1 MNIYEKM
8 LAATVEVGN
17 VAKNLEVGIGKNRYK
32 ATGEADVLAAVKK
45 IEAKYGIY
53 SYPISREIVASDTYT
68 TTKTYENGNSAESTT
83 LFMRLEIVYRF
94 LNIEKPD
101 EYIDI
106 VSYGDGV
113 DTNDKA
119 PGKAMTYA
127 DKYALMKAYKI
138 ITGDDPDQDA
148 SGDIGKKAA
157 KSQSTPITVE
167 QRSQMI
173 ALGMKL
179 EDVAAY
185 LKKAP
190 NEITAEELQQAI
202 NLKLARKAKK
212 EEGAAQNGENG
223 NA

>member
-53 SYPISREIVASDTYT
+53 SYPISRKIVASDTYT
-68 TTKTYENGNSAESTT
+68 TTKTYDNGNSAESTT

-138 ITGDDPDQDA
+138 ITGDDPAQNA
-148 SGDIGKKAA
+148 SRDIGKKAA

-185 LKKAP
+185 LKKSP

-212 EEGAAQNGENG
+212 EEAAQNGENG

>member
-53 SYPISREIVASDTYT
+53 SYPISRKIVASDTYT
-68 TTKTYENGNSAESTT
+68 TTKTYDNGNSAESTT

-157 KSQSTPITVE
+157 KVQSTPMTVE

-212 EEGAAQNGENG
+212 EEAAQNVENG

>member
-53 SYPISREIVASDTYT
+53 SYPISRKIVASDTYT
-68 TTKTYENGNSAESTT
+68 TTKTYDNGNSAESTT

-185 LKKAP
+185 LKKQP
-190 NEITAEELQQAI
+190 QEISAEELQQAI

-212 EEGAAQNGENG
+212 EEAAQNGENG

>member
-53 SYPISREIVASDTYT
+53 SYPISRKIVASDTYT
-68 TTKTYENGNSAESTT
+68 TTKTYDNGNSSESTT

-94 LNIEKPD
+94 LNIEKPE

-212 EEGAAQNGENG
+212 EEAAQNGENG

>member
-17 VAKNLEVGIGKNRYK
+17 VAKNLEVGVGKNRYK

-53 SYPISREIVASDTYT
+53 SYPISRKIVASDTYT

-157 KSQSTPITVE
+157 KAQSTPITVE

>member
-17 VAKNLEVGIGKNRYK
+17 VAKNLEVGVGKNRYK

-53 SYPISREIVASDTYT
+53 SYPISRKIVASDTYT

-212 EEGAAQNGENG
+212 EEAAQNNE
-223 NA
+223 

>member
-53 SYPISREIVASDTYT
+53 SYPISRKIVASDTYT
-68 TTKTYENGNSAESTT
+68 TTKTYDNGNSAESTT

-212 EEGAAQNGENG
+212 EEAAQNGENG

>member
-53 SYPISREIVASDTYT
+53 SYPISRKIVASDTYT
-68 TTKTYENGNSAESTT
+68 TTKTYDNGNSAESTT

-157 KSQSTPITVE
+157 KAQITPITVE

-212 EEGAAQNGENG
+212 EEAAQNVENG
-223 NA
+223 NS

>member
-53 SYPISREIVASDTYT
+53 SYPISRKIVASDTYT
-68 TTKTYENGNSAESTT
+68 TTKTYDNGNSAESTT

-212 EEGAAQNGENG
+212 EEAAQNVENG

>member
-17 VAKNLEVGIGKNRYK
+17 VAKNLEVGIGKNQYK

-53 SYPISREIVASDTYT
+53 SYPISRKIVASDTYT
-68 TTKTYENGNSAESTT
+68 TTKTYDNGNSSESTT

-157 KSQSTPITVE
+157 KAQSTPITVE

-212 EEGAAQNGENG
+212 EEAAQNVENG

>member
-53 SYPISREIVASDTYT
+53 SYPITRKIVASDTYT
-68 TTKTYENGNSAESTT
+68 TTKTFDNGNSAESTT

-138 ITGDDPDQDA
+138 ITGDDPGQDA

-157 KSQSTPITVE
+157 KVQSTPVTVE

-185 LKKAP
+185 LKKSP

-212 EEGAAQNGENG
+212 EEAAQNVENG

>member
-53 SYPISREIVASDTYT
+53 SYPISRKIVASDTYT
-68 TTKTYENGNSAESTT
+68 TTKTYDNGNSAESTT

-157 KSQSTPITVE
+157 KAQSTPITVE

-212 EEGAAQNGENG
+212 EEAAQNGENG

>member
-53 SYPISREIVASDTYT
+53 SYPISRKIVASDTYT

>member
-53 SYPISREIVASDTYT
+53 SYPISRKIVASDTYT
-68 TTKTYENGNSAESTT
+68 TTKTYDNGNSAESTT

-212 EEGAAQNGENG
+212 EEAAQNNE
-223 NA
+223 

>member
-53 SYPISREIVASDTYT
+53 SYPISRKIVASDTYT

-157 KSQSTPITVE
+157 KAQSTPITVE

-212 EEGAAQNGENG
+212 EEAAQNGENG

>member
-53 SYPISREIVASDTYT
+53 SYPISRKIVASDTYT

-212 EEGAAQNGENG
+212 EEAAQNNE
-223 NA
+223 

>member
-17 VAKNLEVGIGKNRYK
+17 VAKNLEVGVGKNRYM

-53 SYPISREIVASDTYT
+53 SYPISRKIVASDTYT

-148 SGDIGKKAA
+148 SGDIGKKAP
-157 KSQSTPITVE
+157 KSQGTPITVE

-185 LKKAP
+185 LKKSP
-190 NEITAEELQQAI
+190 NEVTAEELQQAI

-212 EEGAAQNGENG
+212 EEAAQNGEDG

>member
-53 SYPISREIVASDTYT
+53 SYPISRKIVASDTYT
-68 TTKTYENGNSAESTT
+68 TTKTYDNGNSAESTT

-157 KSQSTPITVE
+157 KAQSTPITVE

-185 LKKAP
+185 LKKSP

>member
-53 SYPISREIVASDTYT
+53 SYPISRKIVASDTYT
-68 TTKTYENGNSAESTT
+68 TTKTYDNGNSAESTT

-113 DTNDKA
+113 DTVDKA

-138 ITGDDPDQDA
+138 ITGDDPAQDA

-212 EEGAAQNGENG
+212 EEAAQNDENG

>member
-53 SYPISREIVASDTYT
+53 SYPISRKIVASDTYT

-179 EDVAAY
+179 EDVATY

-212 EEGAAQNGENG
+212 EEAAQNGENG

>member
-53 SYPISREIVASDTYT
+53 SYPISRKIVASDTYT
-68 TTKTYENGNSAESTT
+68 TTKTYDNGNSAESTT

-106 VSYGDGV
+106 VSYGDGI

-157 KSQSTPITVE
+157 KAQITPITVE

>member
-53 SYPISREIVASDTYT
+53 SYPISRKIVASDTYT
-68 TTKTYENGNSAESTT
+68 TTKTYENDNSAESTT

-212 EEGAAQNGENG
+212 EEAAQNGENG

>member
-17 VAKNLEVGIGKNRYK
+17 VAKNLEVGIGKNRYR

-53 SYPISREIVASDTYT
+53 SYPISRKIVASDTYT
-68 TTKTYENGNSAESTT
+68 TTKTYDNGNSAESTT

-148 SGDIGKKAA
+148 SGEIGKKAA
-157 KSQSTPITVE
+157 KAQSTPITVE

-212 EEGAAQNGENG
+212 EEAAQNVENG

>member
-53 SYPISREIVASDTYT
+53 SYPISRKIVASDTYT

-157 KSQSTPITVE
+157 KVQSTPITVE

-185 LKKAP
+185 LKKSP

>member
-53 SYPISREIVASDTYT
+53 SYPISRKIVASDTYT

-185 LKKAP
+185 LKKSP
-190 NEITAEELQQAI
+190 NEVTAEELQQAI

-212 EEGAAQNGENG
+212 EEAAQNGENG

>member
-17 VAKNLEVGIGKNRYK
+17 VAKNLEVCIGKNRYK

-53 SYPISREIVASDTYT
+53 SYPISRKIVASDTYT
-68 TTKTYENGNSAESTT
+68 TTKTYDNGNSAESTT

-148 SGDIGKKAA
+148 SGDIGKRAA

>member
-53 SYPISREIVASDTYT
+53 SYPISRKIVASDTYT
-68 TTKTYENGNSAESTT
+68 TTKTYDNGNSAESTT

-101 EYIDI
+101 EFIDI

-157 KSQSTPITVE
+157 KAQSTPITVE

-212 EEGAAQNGENG
+212 EEAAQNVENG

>member
-32 ATGEADVLAAVKK
+32 VTGEADVLAAVKK

-53 SYPISREIVASDTYT
+53 SYPISRKIVASDTYT
-68 TTKTYENGNSAESTT
+68 TTKTYDNGNSAESTT

-190 NEITAEELQQAI
+190 NEITAEELQRAI

-212 EEGAAQNGENG
+212 EEAAQNGENG

>member
-17 VAKNLEVGIGKNRYK
+17 VAKNLEVGVGKNRYK

-53 SYPISREIVASDTYT
+53 SYPISRKIVASDTYT

-157 KSQSTPITVE
+157 KVQSTPITVE

-212 EEGAAQNGENG
+212 EEAAQNGENG

>member
-53 SYPISREIVASDTYT
+53 SYPISRKIVASDTYT
-68 TTKTYENGNSAESTT
+68 TTKTYDNGNSAESTT

-157 KSQSTPITVE
+157 KAQSNPITVE

-212 EEGAAQNGENG
+212 EEAAQNVENG
-223 NA
+223 NS

>member
-53 SYPISREIVASDTYT
+53 SYPISRKIVASDTYT

-212 EEGAAQNGENG
+212 EEAAQNGENG

>member
-53 SYPISREIVASDTYT
+53 SYPISRKIVASDTYT

-148 SGDIGKKAA
+148 SGNIGKRAA

-212 EEGAAQNGENG
+212 EEGAAQNVENG
-223 NA
+223 NS

>member
-53 SYPISREIVASDTYT
+53 SYPISRKIVASDTYT

-138 ITGDDPDQDA
+138 ITGDDPVQDA

-157 KSQSTPITVE
+157 KAQITPITVE

-173 ALGMKL
+173 ALGIKL

-212 EEGAAQNGENG
+212 EEAAQNVENG